1 MSDWDDL
8 DGVTPPISNED
19 AERLLTGTFGIGE
32 TPQRADLS
40 SVIGALRAPG
50 EPAELAGLPSVLA
63 AFGAAVVTAHPDPS
77 IQTTIPMRRK
87 RLTGKTLAAIG
98 VFTLVSAGAAAAA
111 GVVPSPFSSSKP
123 PAATSHDTDADDS
136 TDESDAEDTAVDTTP
151 TTDEVEAV
159 ETTAAAETTE
169 ADEVGVAAEP
179 ADATV
184 DTDGQGPD
192 VNGPAKFG
200 LCNAY
205 AARTKHDD
213 VTITTVADAT
223 ATAEPEGTDSD
234 LPLPFQNLT
243 DAADTAGQTVAEFCA
258 DAIPGGSADAPE
270 ESGDNPSATAPG
282 HSDDKGKSGDNPS
295 ATAPGRS
302 GGAPGNSGDHG
313 HSSTTQP

>member
-1 MSDWDDL
+1 MRYWSDL
-8 DGVTPPISNED
+8 DGVTPWISNDD
-19 AERLLTGTFGIGE
+19 AERLLSGTSGIDE
-32 TPQRADLS
+32 TPQLADLS
-40 SVIGALRAPG
+40 TVIGALRGPA

-63 AFGAAVVTAHPDPS
+63 AFGAAVVTAHTDPS
-77 IQTTIPMRRK
+77 IQRTIPMRKK

-123 PAATSHDTDADDS
+123 PAAMSHDTDADDS
-136 TDESDAEDTAVDTTP
+136 TDESDADETAVETTP
-151 TTDEVEAV
+151 TTDEVEAA

-169 ADEVGVAAEP
+169 VAEVADVADAGVAAEP

-213 VTITTVADAT
+213 VTTTVADAT
-223 ATAEPEGTDSD
+223 ATAEPENTDSD
-234 LPLPFQNLT
+234 LPVPFQNLT
-243 DAADTAGQTVAEFCA
+243 DAADAAGQTVAEFCA
-258 DAIPGGSADAPE
+258 DAVPGGSSDAPGQ
-270 ESGDNPSATAPG
+270 SDDNPSATAPG
-282 HSDDKGKSGDNPS
+282 HSGDKGK
-295 ATAPGRS
+295 S
-302 GGAPGNSGDHG
+302 GGAPGNSGNHG